1 MKSGTSWGI
10 RNIDDRTREMA
21 EAAARRAGMTLEAWV
36 SQAVAERAGEEGILA
51 ARDLDDEDAGGIA
64 AWLARLGELGG
75 AGASAGLLNQAI
87 ELPLSELEAGDNRIE
102 LRSAHTWTGTYRVTA
117 TGADLVLDA
126 P

>member
-1 MKSGTSWGI
+1 MKQLLFGALALLLVGCGSS
-10 RNIDDRTREMA
+10 REKADPGKPSTGKDPDPAPCVRLGPTAKAPDA
-21 EAAARRAGMTLEAWV
+21 EANAFT
-36 SQAVAERAGEEGILA
+36 
-51 ARDLDDEDAGGIA
+51 DYFP
-64 AWLARLGELGG
+64 ELGG

-117 TGADLVLDA
+117 TGADLVLDT